1 MVFILVGISL
11 IFVGTGI
18 LILLLINEWEPENK
32 ENVSVLKKIFYFIFP
47 IIDILSGT
55 SILILPLGLIFL
67 GIVILIYH

>member
-1 MVFILVGISL
+1 VFIIVGISL

-18 LILLLINEWEPENK
+18 LILMLINEWESENK